1 MWLIFQSQYSQPE
14 SLFPSNLWLCSNLGQ
29 CSCLNLGHGLNNWK
43 FCYFL
48 SIISPTFFNRKARVH
63 FAHMSNMTSPSS
75 HQRQEEEVWLMHDNV
90 WEIKV
95 LKLHSLWRLQR
106 ISDRTENSRA
116 ILDADPLCV
125 QTRDRLSAVKEAV
138 ACCPHKCQNPIH
150 TLDSEHMGPPACTL
164 IWSLGL

>member
-1 MWLIFQSQYSQPE
+1 MTNIPTQTWVSIPNLSHCFHQICGYVRIWVSVLVWIWVTVWTTENSVIFSLLSLQHSLTENQELI
-14 SLFPSNLWLCSNLGQ
+14 L
-29 CSCLNLGHGLNNWK
+29 
-43 FCYFL
+43 
-48 SIISPTFFNRKARVH
+48 
-63 FAHMSNMTSPSS
+63 TSPSS
-75 HQRQEEEVWLMHDNV
+75 HQRQEEEVRLMHDNV

-125 QTRDRLSAVKEAV
+125 QTRDRLSGVKEAV

-164 IWSLGL
+164 IWSRGL